1 MDAGPSVKVRVKRRE
16 DDPEEEKNLN
26 PVETPTKG
34 KDLSNIHIDIM
45 ISSLN
50 LNEPNTSKT
59 PENTQITPEE
69 VKTGIKR
76 RQITEATGCRPKRA
90 SNHMDENLKGNH
102 QKSPDMITYE
112 SLLEKTKI
120 QELWLDKYRQ
130 LDEEN
135 RWLEDVTRHQATG
148 CHKTHVTGKIK
159 ETGMKPSLSLIHI

>member
-16 DDPEEEKNLN
+16 DDPEDEK
-26 PVETPTKG
+26 TPTIG

-59 PENTQITPEE
+59 PENTQRVPEE

-76 RQITEATGCRPKRA
+76 RQISEATGCRPKRA
-90 SNHMDENLKGNH
+90 SKNMDENASEEKESER
-102 QKSPDMITYE
+102 KSPDMITYKG
-112 SLLEKTKI
+112 LLEKSKI
-120 QELWLDKYRQ
+120 QQSWLDKYRQ

-135 RWLEDVTRHQATG
+135 RWLEDVKRHQATG
-148 CHKTHVTGKIK
+148 CHKTDVTVKPK
-159 ETGMKPSLSLIHI
+159 EMWK